1 MYRERQTASFPTV
14 HPWHLKPAAGMH
26 KRDFLSLHDIT
37 ISEMEA
43 LLKLGQQVKERP
55 QAFAMALQGKMAA
68 LIFEK
73 PSLRTRVTFEVGF
86 EQLGGHA
93 VYLAPG
99 DIGLGKRESVKDV
112 ARNLSRW
119 VDVMIVRT
127 FSQKLLEEMAM
138 ESTVPIINAL
148 TDLLHPCQAIADL
161 MTIREAKG
169 ELKGLHLVYVG
180 DGNNVAMS
188 LAHAAGKVGM
198 HFTIA
203 CPPAYEP
210 NADLLTEARADAE
223 STGSE
228 IAVVHDPKE
237 VLSTAD
243 AVYTDVWTSMG
254 QEKES
259 EDRRR
264 VFVDYQVN
272 ETLMDLAPA
281 DTLFMHCLP
290 AHRGEEVTDDVL
302 DGLQSVA
309 LEQAENRLHAHKAI
323 LLALLA
329 GNEPK
334 HNTHSPA
341 GVGVTHN
348 KKS

>member
-1 MYRERQTASFPTV
+1 MYRKRLGAMPTV
-14 HPWHLKPAAGMH
+14 TPWHLKPALGAH

-37 ISEMEA
+37 ITEMEG
-43 LLKLGQQVKERP
+43 LLKLAAEVKAHP
-55 QAFAMALQGKMAA
+55 KTFVTALQGKMAA

-99 DIGLGKRESVKDV
+99 DIGLGKRESVGDV

-127 FSQKLLEEMAM
+127 FSQHLLEDLAHEAR
-138 ESTVPIINAL
+138 VPIINAL
-148 TDLLHPCQAIADL
+148 TDLLHPCQAVADML
-161 MTIREAKG
+161 TMREAKG

-180 DGNNVAMS
+180 DGNNVALS

-198 HFTIA
+198 NFTMV
-203 CPPAYEP
+203 CPPGYEP
-210 NADLLTEARADAE
+210 NPDILMEARADAS
-223 STGSE
+223 STGAE
-228 IAVVHDPKE
+228 IRVVQDPKE
-237 VLSTAD
+237 VMGTAD

-259 EDRRR
+259 EERRQN
-264 VFVDYQVN
+264 FAGYQVN
-272 ETLMDLAPA
+272 ENLMDLAPA
-281 DTLFMHCLP
+281 DALFMHCLP
-290 AHRGEEVTDDVL
+290 AHRGEEVTDEVV
-302 DGLQSVA
+302 DGLQSVV

-323 LLALLA
+323 LLALMA
-329 GNEPK
+329 GQEEEN
-334 HNTHSPA
+334 
-341 GVGVTHN
+341 G
-348 KKS
+348 KKK

>member
-1 MYRERQTASFPTV
+1 MGA
-14 HPWHLKPAAGMH
+14 H

-43 LLKLGQQVKERP
+43 LLNLGEEVKAHPE
-55 QAFAMALQGKMAA
+55 AFVTALQGKMAA

-86 EQLGGHA
+86 EQMGGHA

-127 FSQKLLEEMAM
+127 FSQKLLEEMSFAAG
-138 ESTVPIINAL
+138 VPIINAL

-161 MTIREAKG
+161 MTLREAKG
-169 ELKGLHLVYVG
+169 ELEGLHLVYVG
-180 DGNNVAMS
+180 DGNNVALS
-188 LAHAAGKVGM
+188 LAHAAGKVGL

-203 CPPAYEP
+203 CPPGYEP
-210 NADLLTEARADAE
+210 NADILTEARADGA
-223 STGSE
+223 STGAE

-254 QEKES
+254 QEKEN
-259 EDRRR
+259 EERQRA
-264 VFVDYQVN
+264 FAEYQVN
-272 ETLMDLAPA
+272 DRLMDMAPPDA
-281 DTLFMHCLP
+281 LFMHCLP
-290 AHRGEEVTDDVL
+290 AHRGEEVTNEVL

-323 LLALLA
+323 LLAVLA
-329 GNEPK
+329 GKEAEKETQARP
-334 HNTHSPA
+334 
-341 GVGVTHN
+341 
-348 KKS
+348 

>member
-1 MYRERQTASFPTV
+1 MYREQQTVALPSAL
-14 HPWHLKPAAGMH
+14 PWHLNPTVDGR

-43 LLKLGQQVKERP
+43 LLHLGEEVKAHPESY
-55 QAFAMALQGKMAA
+55 AVALQGKMAA

-86 EQLGGHA
+86 EQMGGHA

-112 ARNLSRW
+112 GRNLSRW
-119 VDVMIVRT
+119 VNVLIVRT
-127 FSQKLLEEMAM
+127 FSQKLLEELAFAA
-138 ESTVPIINAL
+138 SVPIINAL

-161 MTIREAKG
+161 MTLQEAKG
-169 ELKGLHLVYVG
+169 KLKGLHLVYVG
-180 DGNNVAMS
+180 DGNNVALS

-203 CPPAYEP
+203 CPPGYEP
-210 NADLLTEARADAE
+210 SADILTEARADAA
-223 STGSE
+223 STGAE
-228 IAVVHDPKE
+228 IAVVHDPRE

-254 QEKES
+254 QESES
-259 EDRRR
+259 AERLRA
-264 VFVDYQVN
+264 FAGFQVN
-272 ETLMDLAPA
+272 HELMQCAPEDA
-281 DTLFMHCLP
+281 LFLHCLP
-290 AHRGEEVTDDVL
+290 AHRGEEVTDEVL
-302 DGLQSVA
+302 DGPGSVA

-323 LLALLA
+323 LLAVLA
-329 GNEPK
+329 GQE
-334 HNTHSPA
+334 S
-341 GVGVTHN
+341 
-348 KKS
+348 KKTKQAQP

>member
-1 MYRERQTASFPTV
+1 MYRERQTASLPTV
-14 HPWHLKPAAGMH
+14 YPWHLKPAAGMH

-43 LLKLGQQVKERP
+43 LLKLAHQLKERP
-55 QAFAMALQGKMAA
+55 QSFAMTLQGKMAA
-68 LIFEK
+68 LLFEK

-112 ARNLSRW
+112 ARNLCRW

-138 ESTVPIINAL
+138 ESSVPIINAL

-180 DGNNVAMS
+180 DGNNVAMA

-210 NADLLTEARADAE
+210 NSDLLTEARADAE
-223 STGSE
+223 STGAE

-259 EDRRR
+259 EERRR
-264 VFVDYQVN
+264 VFADYQVN

-281 DTLFMHCLP
+281 DALFMHCLP
-290 AHRGEEVTDDVL
+290 AHRGEEVTDEVL

-323 LLALLA
+323 LLALLP
-329 GNEPK
+329 GQEPK
-334 HNTHSPA
+334 PNVHGGRESGLA
-341 GVGVTHN
+341 KS

>member
-1 MYRERQTASFPTV
+1 MFRARQTVPFPSIF
-14 HPWHLKPAAGMH
+14 PWHLKPAMGTH

-43 LLKLGQQVKERP
+43 LLNLGEEVKAHPE
-55 QAFAMALQGKMAA
+55 AFVMALQGKMAA

-86 EQLGGHA
+86 EQMGGHA

-112 ARNLSRW
+112 AQNLSRW

-127 FSQKLLEEMAM
+127 FSQKLLEEMSFAAK
-138 ESTVPIINAL
+138 VPIINAL

-161 MTIREAKG
+161 MTLREAKG

-180 DGNNVAMS
+180 DGNNVALS
-188 LAHAAGKVGM
+188 LAHAAGKVGL

-203 CPPAYEP
+203 CPPGYEP
-210 NADLLTEARADAE
+210 NADILTEARADGA
-223 STGSE
+223 STGAE
-228 IAVVHDPKE
+228 IEVVHDPKE

-254 QEKES
+254 QEKEN
-259 EDRRR
+259 EERQRA
-264 VFVDYQVN
+264 FAEYQVN
-272 ETLMDLAPA
+272 GALMDMAPPDA
-281 DTLFMHCLP
+281 LFMHCLP
-290 AHRGEEVTDDVL
+290 AHRGEEVSDEVL

-323 LLALLA
+323 LLAVLA
-329 GNEPK
+329 GKEARK
-334 HNTHSPA
+334 EKQAQS
-341 GVGVTHN
+341 
-348 KKS
+348 

>member
-1 MYRERQTASFPTV
+1 MERTPQHAIYPIV
-14 HPWHLKPAAGMH
+14 YPWHLKPALGAK
-26 KRDFLSLHDIT
+26 KRDFLTLHDIT

-43 LLKLGQQVKERP
+43 LLNLGEQVKAHPEEF
-55 QAFAMALQGKMAA
+55 AFALQRKMGA

-86 EQLGGHA
+86 EQMGGHM

-99 DIGLGKRESVKDV
+99 DIGLGKRESVRDV

-119 VDVMIVRT
+119 VDVLVVRT
-127 FSQKLLEEMAM
+127 FSQRLLEEMAY
-138 ESTVPIINAL
+138 EATVPIINAL

-161 MTIREAKG
+161 MTIRESKG

-180 DGNNVAMS
+180 DGNNVAMA

-198 HFTIA
+198 HFTMV
-203 CPPAYEP
+203 CPPGYEP

-228 IAVVHDPKE
+228 IEVVHNAKE

-259 EDRRR
+259 QERRR
-264 VFVDYQVN
+264 VFASYQVN
-272 ETLMDLAPA
+272 EELMDLAPA
-281 DTLFMHCLP
+281 DALFMHCLP
-290 AHRGEEVTDDVL
+290 AHRGEEVTDEVL
-302 DGLQSVA
+302 DGLQSVV

-323 LLALLA
+323 LLALLTS
-329 GNEPK
+329 EK
-334 HNTHSPA
+334 EEKQ
-341 GVGVTHN
+341 VRR
-348 KKS
+348 

>member
-1 MYRERQTASFPTV
+1 MNRTRQTVFPSV
-14 HPWHLKPAAGMH
+14 YPWRLQPSMGAK
-26 KRDFLSLHDIT
+26 KRDFLTLHDIT

-43 LLKLGQQVKERP
+43 LLNLGEQVKAHP
-55 QAFAMALQGKMAA
+55 QDFLFALQRKMAA

-73 PSLRTRVTFEVGF
+73 PSLRTRVTFEVGL
-86 EQLGGHA
+86 EQMGGHA

-99 DIGLGKRESVKDV
+99 DIGLGKRESVRDV

-119 VDVMIVRT
+119 VDVLIVRT
-127 FSQKLLEEMAM
+127 FSQGILEEMA
-138 ESTVPIINAL
+138 EEADVPIINAL

-180 DGNNVAMS
+180 DGNNVAMA

-198 HFTIA
+198 HFTMV
-203 CPPAYEP
+203 CPLGYQP
-210 NADLLTEARADAE
+210 NPDLLTEARADAE

-228 IAVVHDPKE
+228 IEVVRDPKE

-243 AVYTDVWTSMG
+243 AIYTDVWTSMG
-254 QEKES
+254 QENET
-259 EDRRR
+259 EQRRR
-264 VFVDYQVN
+264 IFANYQVN
-272 ETLMDLAPA
+272 ETLMDMAPPDA
-281 DTLFMHCLP
+281 LFMHCLP

-302 DGLQSVA
+302 DGLQSVV

-323 LLALLA
+323 LLALLGGQQA
-329 GNEPK
+329 GQEK
-334 HNTHSPA
+334 GGRS
-341 GVGVTHN
+341 
-348 KKS
+348 

>member
-1 MYRERQTASFPTV
+1 MYRGRTTASPTGV
-14 HPWHLKPAAGMH
+14 SSWKLKPATGSK
-26 KRDFLSLHDIT
+26 KRDFLTLHDIT
-37 ISEMEA
+37 ISEMKA
-43 LLKLGQQVKERP
+43 LLELAEEVKAHPRGFATALRGQ
-55 QAFAMALQGKMAA
+55 MAA

-119 VDVMIVRT
+119 VDVMVVRT
-127 FSQKLLEEMAM
+127 FSQRLLEEMAG
-138 ESTVPIINAL
+138 EATVPIINAL

-161 MTIREAKG
+161 MAIQEAKG

-180 DGNNVAMS
+180 DGNNVALS

-203 CPPAYEP
+203 CPPGYEP
-210 NADLLTEARADAE
+210 NPDILTEARADAE
-223 STGSE
+223 STGAQ
-228 IAVVHDPKE
+228 IAVTHDPKE
-237 VLSTAD
+237 VLGTAD
-243 AVYTDVWTSMG
+243 AVYTDAWTSMG
-254 QEKES
+254 QERES
-259 EDRRR
+259 EERRR
-264 VFVDYQVN
+264 AFGGYQVN
-272 ETLMDLAPA
+272 EAMMDLAPA

-290 AHRGEEVTDDVL
+290 AHRGEEVTDEVL

-309 LEQAENRLHAHKAI
+309 LEQAENRLHAHKAV

-329 GNEPK
+329 EEHTK
-334 HNTHSPA
+334 DEKLVRS
-341 GVGVTHN
+341 
-348 KKS
+348 

>member
-1 MYRERQTASFPTV
+1 MYRKHQNPTFPSV
-14 HPWHLKPAAGMH
+14 FAWHLPPALGGH

-37 ISEMEA
+37 ITEMEA
-43 LLKLGQQVKERP
+43 LLKLAAEVKAQP
-55 QAFAMALQGKMAA
+55 KAYVTALQGKMAA

-99 DIGLGKRESVKDV
+99 DIGLGKRESVADV

-119 VDVMIVRT
+119 VDVLIVRT
-127 FSQKLLEEMAM
+127 FSQKLLEEMAYQA
-138 ESTVPIINAL
+138 SVPIINAL

-161 MTIREAKG
+161 LTIREAKG

-180 DGNNVAMS
+180 DGNNVAMA

-198 HFTIA
+198 HFTMV
-203 CPPAYEP
+203 CPPGYEP
-210 NADLLTEARADAE
+210 NADLLTEAKADAS
-223 STGSE
+223 STGAE
-228 IAVVHDPKE
+228 IQVSYDPKE

-243 AVYTDVWTSMG
+243 AVYTDVWISMG

-259 EDRRR
+259 EERRR
-264 VFVDYQVN
+264 VFAPYQVN
-272 ETLMDLAPA
+272 ESLMDMAPA
-281 DTLFMHCLP
+281 DALFMHCLP
-290 AHRGEEVTDDVL
+290 AHRGEEVTDEVV
-302 DGLQSVA
+302 DGLQSVV

-323 LLALLA
+323 LLALLTGPENGKTKRA
-329 GNEPK
+329 QK
-334 HNTHSPA
+334 
-341 GVGVTHN
+341 
-348 KKS
+348 

>member
-1 MYRERQTASFPTV
+1 MYRARQTVPFPSV
-14 HPWHLKPAAGMH
+14 YPWHLKPAMGAH

-43 LLKLGQQVKERP
+43 LLNLSEEVKAHPE
-55 QAFAMALQGKMAA
+55 AFVIALQGKMAA

-99 DIGLGKRESVKDV
+99 DIGLGKRESVRDV

-119 VDVMIVRT
+119 VDVLVVRT
-127 FSQKLLEEMAM
+127 FSQRLLEEMAF
-138 ESTVPIINAL
+138 EASIPIINAL

-180 DGNNVAMS
+180 DGNNVAMA

-198 HFTIA
+198 HFTIV
-203 CPPAYEP
+203 CPPGYEP

-223 STGSE
+223 STGAE
-228 IAVVHDPKE
+228 IEVVHDPKE

-259 EDRRR
+259 EERRR
-264 VFVDYQVN
+264 LFAEYQVN

-281 DTLFMHCLP
+281 EALFMHCLP
-290 AHRGEEVTDDVL
+290 AHRGEEVTDEVL

-329 GNEPK
+329 G
-334 HNTHSPA
+334 S
-341 GVGVTHN
+341 GS
-348 KKS
+348 KKEEQVRP

>member
-1 MYRERQTASFPTV
+1 MYRERTSVSLAGVSV
-14 HPWHLKPAAGMH
+14 WKLKPPIGAK
-26 KRDFLSLHDIT
+26 KRDFLTLHDIT

-43 LLKLGQQVKERP
+43 LLDLAEEVKVHPKVFATALRGQ
-55 QAFAMALQGKMAA
+55 MAA

-119 VDVMIVRT
+119 VDALVVRT
-127 FSQKLLEEMAM
+127 FSQRLLEEMAM
-138 ESTVPIINAL
+138 EATVPVINAL

-161 MTIREAKG
+161 MAIREAKG
-169 ELKGLHLVYVG
+169 NLKGLHLVYVG
-180 DGNNVAMS
+180 DGNNVALS

-203 CPPAYEP
+203 CPAGYEP
-210 NADLLTEARADAE
+210 NADILTEARADAE
-223 STGSE
+223 STGSQ
-228 IAVVHDPKE
+228 IAVVNDPKE
-237 VLSTAD
+237 VLCTAD
-243 AVYTDVWTSMG
+243 AIYTDVWTSMG
-254 QEKES
+254 QEKET
-259 EDRRR
+259 EERRR
-264 VFVDYQVN
+264 VFAAYQVN
-272 ETLMDLAPA
+272 EEMMDLAPA
-281 DTLFMHCLP
+281 DALFMHCLP

-329 GNEPK
+329 EQRGKEAKLVQP
-334 HNTHSPA
+334 
-341 GVGVTHN
+341 
-348 KKS
+348 

>member
-1 MYRERQTASFPTV
+1 MIRARQSVPFPSV
-14 HPWHLKPAAGMH
+14 FPWHLKPAMGAQ

-43 LLKLGQQVKERP
+43 LLNLGEEVKAHPE
-55 QAFAMALQGKMAA
+55 AFVMALQGKMAA

-86 EQLGGHA
+86 EQMGGHA

-127 FSQKLLEEMAM
+127 FSQKLLEEMSFAAN
-138 ESTVPIINAL
+138 VPIINAL

-161 MTIREAKG
+161 MTLREAKG

-180 DGNNVAMS
+180 DGNNVALS
-188 LAHAAGKVGM
+188 LAHAAGKVGL

-203 CPPAYEP
+203 CPPGYEP
-210 NADLLTEARADAE
+210 NADILTEARADGA
-223 STGSE
+223 STGAE
-228 IAVVHDPKE
+228 IEVVHDPKE

-254 QEKES
+254 QEKEN
-259 EDRRR
+259 EERQRA
-264 VFVDYQVN
+264 FAEYQVSGA
-272 ETLMDLAPA
+272 LMDMAPPDA
-281 DTLFMHCLP
+281 LFMHCLP
-290 AHRGEEVTDDVL
+290 AHRGEEVTDEVL

-323 LLALLA
+323 LLSVLA
-329 GNEPK
+329 GKEAEKEKQARP
-334 HNTHSPA
+334 
-341 GVGVTHN
+341 
-348 KKS
+348 

>member
-1 MYRERQTASFPTV
+1 MERTPQHAIYPTV
-14 HPWHLKPAAGMH
+14 YPWHLKPALGAK
-26 KRDFLSLHDIT
+26 KRDFLTLHDIT

-43 LLKLGQQVKERP
+43 LLNLGEQVKAHPEEF
-55 QAFAMALQGKMAA
+55 AFALQRKMGA

-86 EQLGGHA
+86 EQMGGHM

-99 DIGLGKRESVKDV
+99 DIGLGKRESVRDV

-119 VDVMIVRT
+119 VDVLVVRT
-127 FSQKLLEEMAM
+127 FSQRLLEEMAY
-138 ESTVPIINAL
+138 EATVPIINAL

-161 MTIREAKG
+161 MTIRESKG

-180 DGNNVAMS
+180 DGNNVAMA

-198 HFTIA
+198 HFTMV
-203 CPPAYEP
+203 CPPGYEP

-228 IAVVHDPKE
+228 IEVVHNAKE

-259 EDRRR
+259 EERRR
-264 VFVDYQVN
+264 VFASYQVN
-272 ETLMDLAPA
+272 EELMDLAPA
-281 DTLFMHCLP
+281 DALFMHCLP
-290 AHRGEEVTDDVL
+290 AHRGEEVTDEVL
-302 DGLQSVA
+302 DGLQSVV

-323 LLALLA
+323 LLALLTS
-329 GNEPK
+329 EK
-334 HNTHSPA
+334 EEKQ
-341 GVGVTHN
+341 VRR
-348 KKS
+348 

>member
-1 MYRERQTASFPTV
+1 VKA
-14 HPWHLKPAAGMH
+14 HP
-26 KRDFLSLHDIT
+26 
-37 ISEMEA
+37 EA
-43 LLKLGQQVKERP
+43 YVL
-55 QAFAMALQGKMAA
+55 ALQGKMAA

-86 EQLGGHA
+86 EQMGGHA

-99 DIGLGKRESVKDV
+99 DIGLGKRESVRDV

-127 FSQKLLEEMAM
+127 FSQKLLEEMSFA
-138 ESTVPIINAL
+138 SNVPIINAL

-169 ELKGLHLVYVG
+169 QLRGLHLVYVG
-180 DGNNVAMS
+180 DGNNVALS

-198 HFTIA
+198 HLTIA
-203 CPPAYEP
+203 CPPGYQP
-210 NADLLTEARADAE
+210 NADILTEARADGA
-223 STGSE
+223 STGAVIE
-228 IAVVHDPKE
+228 VVHDPKE

-254 QEKES
+254 QEKEN
-259 EDRRR
+259 EERQRA
-264 VFVDYQVN
+264 FAPYQVN
-272 ETLMDLAPA
+272 EALMDMAPPDA
-281 DTLFMHCLP
+281 LFLHCLP
-290 AHRGEEVTDDVL
+290 AHRGEEVTDEVL

-323 LLALLA
+323 LLAVLA
-329 GNEPK
+329 GQEAK
-334 HNTHSPA
+334 QVRQA
-341 GVGVTHN
+341 
-348 KKS
+348 

>member
-1 MYRERQTASFPTV
+1 MYRSRQSVPFPSV
-14 HPWHLKPAAGMH
+14 FPWCLKPAAGGH
-26 KRDFLSLHDIT
+26 KRDFLTLHDIT
-37 ISEMEA
+37 ISEMEE
-43 LLKLGQQVKERP
+43 LLDLGEEVKAHPE
-55 QAFAMALQGKMAA
+55 AFVIALQGKMAA

-99 DIGLGKRESVKDV
+99 DIGLGKRESVGDV

-119 VDVMIVRT
+119 VDVMVVRT
-127 FSQKLLEEMAM
+127 FSQKLLEEMAA
-138 ESTVPIINAL
+138 EASVPIINAL

-180 DGNNVAMS
+180 DGNNVALS

-203 CPPAYEP
+203 CPPGYEP
-210 NADLLTEARADAE
+210 NTDVLTEARADAA
-223 STGSE
+223 STGAE
-228 IAVVHDPKE
+228 IAVVYDPKE

-259 EDRRR
+259 EERRQA
-264 VFVDYQVN
+264 FAEYQVN
-272 ETLMDLAPA
+272 GTLMDMAPA
-281 DTLFMHCLP
+281 DALFMHCLP
-290 AHRGEEVTDDVL
+290 AHRGEEVTDEVL

-329 GNEPK
+329 GQVQAAPK
-334 HNTHSPA
+334 R
-341 GVGVTHN
+341 VQR
-348 KKS
+348 

>member
-1 MYRERQTASFPTV
+1 MFREQQTAAFPSAL
-14 HPWHLKPAAGMH
+14 PWHLQPALGAG

-43 LLKLGQQVKERP
+43 LLHLAEDVKAHPETYGV
-55 QAFAMALQGKMAA
+55 ALQGRMAA

-86 EQLGGHA
+86 EQMGGHA

-127 FSQKLLEEMAM
+127 FSQRLLEEMAYAAH
-138 ESTVPIINAL
+138 VPIINAL

-161 MTIREAKG
+161 LTLEEAKG
-169 ELKGLHLVYVG
+169 RLKGLHLVYVG
-180 DGNNVAMS
+180 DGNNVALS

-203 CPPAYEP
+203 CPPGYEP
-210 NADLLTEARADAE
+210 NADILTEARSDGA
-223 STGSE
+223 STGAE
-228 IAVVHDPKE
+228 IRVVHDPKE

-254 QEKES
+254 QEKETA
-259 EDRRR
+259 ERQRA
-264 VFVDYQVN
+264 FAGFQVN
-272 ETLMDLAPA
+272 RELMKTAPA
-281 DTLFMHCLP
+281 DALFLHCLP
-290 AHRGEEVTDDVL
+290 AHRGEEVTDEVL
-302 DGLQSVA
+302 DGARSVA

-323 LLALLA
+323 LLAVLA
-329 GNEPK
+329 GREIK
-334 HNTHSPA
+334 RA
-341 GVGVTHN
+341 QRVQL
-348 KKS
+348 

>member
-1 MYRERQTASFPTV
+1 MFREQQTAAFPSAL
-14 HPWHLKPAAGMH
+14 PWHLQPAIGAQ

-43 LLKLGQQVKERP
+43 LLHLAEEVKAHPETY
-55 QAFAMALQGKMAA
+55 AVALQGRMAA

-86 EQLGGHA
+86 EQMGGHA

-127 FSQKLLEEMAM
+127 FSQKLLEEMAYTA
-138 ESTVPIINAL
+138 SVPIINAL

-161 MTIREAKG
+161 LTLEEAKG
-169 ELKGLHLVYVG
+169 RLKGLHLVYVG
-180 DGNNVAMS
+180 DGNNVALS

-203 CPPAYEP
+203 CPPGYEP
-210 NADLLTEARADAE
+210 NADILTEARSDGS
-223 STGSE
+223 STGAE
-228 IAVVHDPKE
+228 IQVVHDPKE
-237 VLSTAD
+237 ALSTAD

-254 QEKES
+254 QEKETA
-259 EDRRR
+259 ERQRA
-264 VFVDYQVN
+264 FAGFQVN
-272 ETLMDLAPA
+272 QELMKAAPA
-281 DTLFMHCLP
+281 DALFLHCLP
-290 AHRGEEVTDDVL
+290 AHRGEEVTDEVL
-302 DGLQSVA
+302 DGARSVA

-323 LLALLA
+323 LLAVLA
-329 GNEPK
+329 GRE
-334 HNTHSPA
+334 T
-341 GVGVTHN
+341 
-348 KKS
+348 KKAKRVQL

>member
-1 MYRERQTASFPTV
+1 MYRTRQTDSLPSL
-14 HPWHLKPAAGMH
+14 HPWHLKPAMGAR

-37 ISEMEA
+37 ISEMKA
-43 LLKLGQQVKERP
+43 LLKLAEEVKAHPE
-55 QAFAMALQGKMAA
+55 AYVMTLQGKMAA

-119 VDVMIVRT
+119 VDVLIVRT
-127 FSQKLLEEMAM
+127 FSQKLLEEMAFQANI
-138 ESTVPIINAL
+138 PIINAL

-161 MTIREAKG
+161 MTLREAKG

-180 DGNNVAMS
+180 DGNNVALS
-188 LAHAAGKVGM
+188 LAHAAGKVGL
-198 HFTIA
+198 HLTIA
-203 CPPAYEP
+203 CPPGYEP
-210 NADLLTEARADAE
+210 NADILTEARADGE
-223 STGSE
+223 STGAE
-228 IAVVHDPKE
+228 IEVVHDPKE

-254 QEKES
+254 QEKEN
-259 EDRRR
+259 EERQRA
-264 VFVDYQVN
+264 FAEYQVN
-272 ETLMDLAPA
+272 AELMDLAPA
-281 DTLFMHCLP
+281 DALFLHCLP
-290 AHRGEEVTDDVL
+290 AHRGEEVTDEVL

-323 LLALLA
+323 LLAVLA
-329 GNEPK
+329 GLE
-334 HNTHSPA
+334 A
-341 GVGVTHN
+341 
-348 KKS
+348 KKPNQVRQ